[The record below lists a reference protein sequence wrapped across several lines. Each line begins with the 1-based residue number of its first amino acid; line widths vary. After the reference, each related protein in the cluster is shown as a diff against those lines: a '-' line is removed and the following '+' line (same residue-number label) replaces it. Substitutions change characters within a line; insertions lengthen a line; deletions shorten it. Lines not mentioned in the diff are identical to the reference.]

1 MVTTILRRT
10 GGLLACA
17 LLAPVLFA
25 APAVA
30 STRVLS
36 GEYHLG
42 DTAFQVPDFHTG
54 DGTAPA
60 DIELTASVHYPANV
74 AYGSHPLVLLMHG
87 YWETCADRAA
97 GAEYEAAIRVLND
110 PAAGE
115 TARLEALATV
125 RRTAALLSRWPC
137 APGTP
142 SLTSYRGFD
151 YLASE
156 LAGRGYVV
164 VSVSANGINAGQI
177 GDAADRARTALI
189 NKHLSL
195 WEQLSR
201 GTGPLAGKLPASFEG
216 HVDMQNV
223 GTLGHSRAGRAVM
236 HHAAENHRFDWPS
249 GVTVKA
255 VVPLEAA
262 SYYAP
267 DPEAPENDDYR
278 VTSTPFQAVIGG
290 CDSVS
295 NPGAKGYFTNSA
307 GRNQAP
313 ISQVTFAGANHNYLN
328 TQWSPSSG
336 QVLAKDDVEQAAQLG
351 WTPRPKPGH
360 CTNTG
365 TGAVERQLSEQQ
377 QRAAVS
383 TYVTAFFRR
392 HLGGES
398 QFDALLDGTVHVPGV
413 DVVHR
418 N

>member
-1 MVTTILRRT
+1 MATTIRRA

-17 LLAPVLFA
+17 LLVPALFA

-30 STRVLS
+30 SAPVLS
-36 GEYHLG
+36 AEYTLG
-42 DTAFQVPDFHTG
+42 DTAFQVPDFHNS
-54 DGTAPA
+54 DGSGLA

-74 AYGSHPLVLLMHG
+74 VHGSHPLVLLMHG
-87 YWETCADRAA
+87 YWETCADRSA
-97 GAEYEAAIRVLND
+97 GAEYEAALRVLSD
-110 PAAGE
+110 RAASPAAR
-115 TARLEALATV
+115 AEAQATV
-125 RRTAALLSRWPC
+125 RRAAALLSRWPC

-156 LAGRGYVV
+156 LARRGYVV

-189 NKHLSL
+189 NKHLDL
-195 WEQLSR
+195 WQQLAS
-201 GTGPLAGKLPASFEG
+201 GTGPLAGELPADFRG
-216 HVDMQNV
+216 HVDMRNV

-236 HHAAENHRFDWPS
+236 HHAAENHRADWPA

-262 SYYAP
+262 GYYAP
-267 DPEAPENDDYR
+267 NPEAPENDDYR
-278 VTSTPFQAVIGG
+278 VTTTPFQSVIGG

-295 NPGAKGYFTNSA
+295 NPGALAYFTNSA

-351 WTPRPKPGH
+351 WRPRPEPGH

-365 TGAVERQLSEQQ
+365 NRQAERQLSEAQE
-377 QRAAVS
+377 RAAVA

-392 HLGGES
+392 YLGGES
-398 QFDALLDGTVHVPGV
+398 QFDGLLDGTVHVPGV
-413 DVVHR
+413 DVTHR
-418 N
+418 P